1 MTLVAMSWAS
11 FATIP
16 TKKTPRPDHQ
26 NEGDDDDDAGRGG
39 PADSPCEPAVDRSE
53 HDVQD
58 QRADEATGERPERV
72 RQADA
77 EHENDRRG
85 SLALGIEERHGG
97 KYTGSCRHPAWRQ
110 DFAVSSRKPSPM
122 GLADFRTAYDGLPI
136 IVWTSSGGHRW
147 DYANPR
153 WTEFTG
159 RRIEEELGLG
169 WVDRIH
175 PDDREGALSQLDEAS
190 AARRPFTLEFRARRH
205 DGEYR
210 WLASSGL
217 AQSDGTYVGCCT
229 DVTERRMLEQRLMKA
244 DRAEAVVQLAGG
256 IAHDFNN
263 LLTGIFGHLALLSEQ
278 PELSGEARDDI
289 GQIQQ
294 SADRAASLARQLIS
308 ISRRQMVT
316 PRILDINRLL
326 GGTVSAIR
334 RMMGSLIQVVP
345 ALDPQVD
352 RVLADPG
359 QLEQALLQ
367 LSADARDAM
376 PEGGTLE
383 LTTRNVTLGEGDVA
397 RFPGIRHGTYVALAV
412 RDTGATAAPRTA
424 PESIASIARQSGG
437 FVDTDSGA
445 QGTTFTLYLPS
456 AESGVE
462 DAAESVSSRVRYA
475 GTETVLVVEDEM
487 QVRELSRRV
496 LERSGY
502 TVLAATD
509 AEAAMAI
516 ADRHPGHIHLLI
528 TDMILPRLSGRE
540 LAARLGIRSS
550 GDKGPLRVGHERR
563 GHRASSP
570 ARAGHGVPGEAVFDR
585 RIAAEGAPSARRSRR
600 GGSGALA

>member
-1 MTLVAMSWAS
+1 MV
-11 FATIP
+11 
-16 TKKTPRPDHQ
+16 
-26 NEGDDDDDAGRGG
+26 
-39 PADSPCEPAVDRSE
+39 
-53 HDVQD
+53 
-58 QRADEATGERPERV
+58 
-72 RQADA
+72 
-77 EHENDRRG
+77 
-85 SLALGIEERHGG
+85 
-97 KYTGSCRHPAWRQ
+97 
-110 DFAVSSRKPSPM
+110 
-122 GLADFRTAYDGLPI
+122 LADFRTAYDGLPT
-136 IVWTSSGGHRW
+136 IVWTSPGGREW
-147 DYANPR
+147 DYVNPR

-159 RRIEEELGLG
+159 RRLEDELGLG
-169 WVDRIH
+169 WVDRINAE
-175 PDDREGALSQLDEAS
+175 DREGAFSQLDEAT
-190 AARRPFTLEFRARRH
+190 AARRPFTLEFRARQH

-210 WLASSGL
+210 WLASTGL
-217 AQSDGTYVGCCT
+217 PLPDGAYVGCCA
-229 DVTERRMLEQRLMKA
+229 DVTERRRLEQRLMQA
-244 DRAEAVVQLAGG
+244 DRAEAIVQLAGG

-263 LLTGIFGHLALLSEQ
+263 LLTVIFGHLVLLGEQ

-294 SADRAASLARQLIS
+294 SADRASSLARQLLS

-316 PRILDINRLL
+316 PRILDINRLV

-334 RMMGSLIQVVP
+334 RMMGSLIQVSP
-345 ALDPQVD
+345 ALDPHVD

-376 PEGGTLE
+376 PEGGSLE

-397 RFPGIRHGTYVALAV
+397 RFPGIRHGTYVALSV
-412 RDTGATAAPRTA
+412 RDTAGTTEPRTA
-424 PESIASIARQSGG
+424 PDSIAGIARQSSG
-437 FVDTDSGA
+437 FVDLDCGA

-456 AESGVE
+456 AESG
-462 DAAESVSSRVRYA
+462 AADTAGNASSRVRYS

-502 TVLAATD
+502 TVLAASD

-540 LAARLGIRSS
+540 LAARLGIHRPAIKVLYVS
-550 GDKGPLRVGHERR
+550 GISDEAIARHRVLAPGTEFLEKPFSLDGLLRKVRQVLGD
-563 GHRASSP
+563 P
-570 ARAGHGVPGEAVFDR
+570 A
-585 RIAAEGAPSARRSRR
+585 GA
-600 GGSGALA
+600 GALA

>member
-1 MTLVAMSWAS
+1 MV
-11 FATIP
+11 
-16 TKKTPRPDHQ
+16 
-26 NEGDDDDDAGRGG
+26 
-39 PADSPCEPAVDRSE
+39 
-53 HDVQD
+53 
-58 QRADEATGERPERV
+58 
-72 RQADA
+72 
-77 EHENDRRG
+77 
-85 SLALGIEERHGG
+85 
-97 KYTGSCRHPAWRQ
+97 
-110 DFAVSSRKPSPM
+110 
-122 GLADFRTAYDGLPI
+122 LADFRTAYDGLPI

-147 DYANPR
+147 DYANPP

-159 RRIEEELGLG
+159 RRMEEELGLG

-190 AARRPFTLEFRARRH
+190 VARRPFTLEFRARRQ

-217 AQSDGTYVGCCT
+217 AQPDGTYVGCCT

-263 LLTGIFGHLALLSEQ
+263 LLTGIFGHLVLLSEQ
-278 PELSGEARDDI
+278 PELSGEARDDL

-367 LSADARDAM
+367 LSAHARDAM

-412 RDTGATAAPRTA
+412 RDTGATTAPRTA
-424 PESIASIARQSGG
+424 PDSIASIARQSGG
-437 FVDTDSGA
+437 FVDIDSGNE
-445 QGTTFTLYLPS
+445 GTAFTLYLPS
-456 AESGVE
+456 AESGVA
-462 DAAESVSSRVRYA
+462 DAAEIVSSRVRYA

-528 TDMILPRLSGRE
+528 TDMILPRVSGRE
-540 LAARLGIRSS
+540 LAARLGIHRPAIKVLYVS
-550 GDKGPLRVGHERR
+550 GTSDEAIARHRLLAPGTEFLEKPFSIDGLLRKVRQVLGD
-563 GHRASSP
+563 P
-570 ARAGHGVPGEAVFDR
+570 A
-585 RIAAEGAPSARRSRR
+585 GA
-600 GGSGALA
+600 GALA

>member
-1 MTLVAMSWAS
+1 MA
-11 FATIP
+11 
-16 TKKTPRPDHQ
+16 
-26 NEGDDDDDAGRGG
+26 
-39 PADSPCEPAVDRSE
+39 
-53 HDVQD
+53 
-58 QRADEATGERPERV
+58 
-72 RQADA
+72 
-77 EHENDRRG
+77 
-85 SLALGIEERHGG
+85 
-97 KYTGSCRHPAWRQ
+97 
-110 DFAVSSRKPSPM
+110 
-122 GLADFRTAYDGLPI
+122 LADFRTAYDGLPI
-136 IVWTSSGGHRW
+136 IVWTSSEGHQW

-190 AARRPFTLEFRARRH
+190 AARRPVTLEFRARRH

-217 AQSDGTYVGCCT
+217 GRPDGTYVGCCT
-229 DVTERRMLEQRLMKA
+229 DVTERRTLEQRLMKA

-263 LLTGIFGHLALLSEQ
+263 LLTGIFGHLALLGEQ
-278 PELSGEARDDI
+278 PELSGESRDDI

-326 GGTVSAIR
+326 AGTVSAIR

-345 ALDPQVD
+345 VLDPQVE

-412 RDTGATAAPRTA
+412 RDTGATTIPRTA
-424 PESIASIARQSGG
+424 PDSIASIARQSGG
-437 FVDTDSGA
+437 FVDIDSGD

-456 AESGVE
+456 AESGVA
-462 DAAESVSSRVRYA
+462 DAAESVSGRVRYA

-540 LAARLGIRSS
+540 LAARLGIHRPAIKVLYVS
-550 GDKGPLRVGHERR
+550 GTSDEAIARHRLLAPGTEFLEKPFSIDGLLRKVRQVLGD
-563 GHRASSP
+563 P
-570 ARAGHGVPGEAVFDR
+570 AGAGA
-585 RIAAEGAPSARRSRR
+585 
-600 GGSGALA
+600 GALA